1 MAKIQFWLQFATIRR
16 KFYYCEGVS
25 HFLFKRSSNCRART
39 RCNRGV
45 SSTYL
50 HSDFLRILFRCKTYL
65 LPAKMRQAWEN
76 FFHKKDFEHFF
87 STAIAIGSEVMA
99 WLKILRLS
107 KNSIYMNTRKRLD
120 SPSIL
125 FSQGTTY
132 SKKLESKYDKFEH
145 LLMGRE
151 ENWQSKFC
159 IINLFL
165 LS

>member
-25 HFLFKRSSNCRART
+25 HFLFKRNSNCRART

-50 HSDFLRILFRCKTYL
+50 HSDFLRILFRCKTIP
-65 LPAKMRQAWEN
+65 PACQNAVVSKR
-76 FFHKKDFEHFF
+76 FFHKKDFGHFF

-99 WLKILRLS
+99 WLKMLWLS
-107 KNSIYMNTRKRLD
+107 KNSIYMNTRKRFD

-132 SKKLESKYDKFEH
+132 SKKLEPKYDKFEH

-151 ENWQSKFC
+151 EN
-159 IINLFL
+159 
-165 LS
+165 